1 MVMADGEALDKA
13 KTTKAL
19 ESKGLGLVSFA
30 KTEAIVPE
38 AAYVL
43 RVSGTG

>member
-1 MVMADGEALDKA
+1 MADG
-13 KTTKAL
+13 KAL
-19 ESKGLGLVSFA
+19 QENKVNKALQSKNLGLVSFA